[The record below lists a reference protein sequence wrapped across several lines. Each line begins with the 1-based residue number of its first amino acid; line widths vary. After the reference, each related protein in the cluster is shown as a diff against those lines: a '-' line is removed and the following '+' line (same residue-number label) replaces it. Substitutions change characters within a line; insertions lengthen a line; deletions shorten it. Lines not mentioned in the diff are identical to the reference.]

1 MSAFS
6 SLERLEQVRI
16 WDGITAYPV
25 EGERTTLAVVELEP
39 GSAVPEHRHD
49 NEQLGVLI
57 RGSLHFRIA
66 GETRDVGP
74 GDTWS
79 IPSGVPHQVTAGP
92 GGALAVEC
100 FTPARGDWSAL
111 QRMSGRPAPR
121 L

>member
-1 MSAFS
+1 
-6 SLERLEQVRI
+6 
-16 WDGITAYPV
+16 
-25 EGERTTLAVVELEP
+25 
-39 GSAVPEHRHD
+39 
-49 NEQLGVLI
+49 VLI